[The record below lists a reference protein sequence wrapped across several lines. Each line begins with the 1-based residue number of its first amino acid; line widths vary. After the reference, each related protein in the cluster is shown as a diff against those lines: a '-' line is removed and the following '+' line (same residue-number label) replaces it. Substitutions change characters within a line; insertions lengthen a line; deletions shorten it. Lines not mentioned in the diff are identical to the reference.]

1 MIEKIRPILLI
12 ATLGLVFLGL
22 AMQLIKRV
30 REGEGS
36 YRRYIII
43 IPSIIVVGAVCLSM
57 PISNALTFVTFE
69 VQKAKAVEEIKT
81 GIISNKEI
89 VNAHYESGKGMFG
102 ISSKGEVG
110 YIFNS
115 EKNYVPTEYRIYISA
130 EYEIKDKKYTEEK
143 YFTVSENIYNKYNIG
158 ETFDSTNL

>member
-1 MIEKIRPILLI
+1 MIEKILPILLI
-12 ATLGLVFLGL
+12 ATLGLAFLCL
-22 AMQLIKRV
+22 VIQLIERAC
-30 REGEGS
+30 EGG
-36 YRRYIII
+36 YRRNTKIMS
-43 IPSIIVVGAVCLSM
+43 SIIVIGAICLLI
-57 PISNALTFVTFE
+57 PISNTFTFK

-102 ISSKGEVG
+102 ISSKGGVG

-158 ETFDSTNL
+158 ETFDSTNI